1 MWKHIN
7 MFTVIEKDLLTITFC
22 ELLKALF
29 NESQKKNFK
38 GIEIRQNL
46 KLFKKFF

>member
-1 MWKHIN
+1 MYLVSIQKISMWKHIN

-29 NESQKKNFK
+29 NES
-38 GIEIRQNL
+38 
-46 KLFKKFF
+46 